1 MVRKRI
7 VTQPVLQDWQSVDH
21 ALRDIRECRHALTE
35 LSVEL
40 QRRRDAAQE
49 DYNNTSQPLQNRIKR
64 LEADVKEFVD
74 AHRAELSG
82 KSRVLTFGTVGYR
95 RSSQLRLNQ
104 SAEDTIALLEGLG
117 RTEFVRVT
125 KSLDRAALLRQS
137 AELLDKIDAWIKT
150 TDGFAIDVA
159 DDVPE
164 V

>member
-49 DYNNTSQPLQNRIKR
+49 DYNNTSQPLQNRIKQ
-64 LEADVKEFVD
+64 LEADVKDFVD
-74 AHRAELSG
+74 AHRAELTG
-82 KSRVLTFGTVGYR
+82 KSRTLTFGTVSYR
-95 RSSQLRLNQ
+95 RASQLKLNQ
-104 SAEDTIALLEGLG
+104 SVEDTIALLEGIG